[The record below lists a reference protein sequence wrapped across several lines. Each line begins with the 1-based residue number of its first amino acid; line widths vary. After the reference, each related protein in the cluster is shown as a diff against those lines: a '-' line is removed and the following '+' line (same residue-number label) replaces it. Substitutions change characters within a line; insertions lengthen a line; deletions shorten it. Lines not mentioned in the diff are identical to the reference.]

1 MHSEETPHHI
11 LKLAEKWQKGTIT
24 DDEKLVYEQWYA
36 AFDDEQLLHQH
47 ADIDAAQLLTKI
59 QARIKNE
66 LPVVPKVMPVWKK
79 LSAVAA
85 SLMLIGLSL
94 YYYQSADPSSNPMAQ
109 RQPDLSPVGNK
120 AYLTL
125 ANGEQISL
133 TNAKDGNLANEQGIA
148 IIKTADGQVIY
159 QMADLPISDAAT
171 VRNKISTP
179 NGGFWKVQLSDG
191 SSIWLNS
198 ASTLS
203 YPSTFKGQDKRIVS
217 LSGEAY
223 FEIAKDQEHPFIV
236 ETKGQEV
243 EVLGTHF
250 NIKAYPEES
259 NTKTTLI
266 EGSVKIKVNLQDQL
280 LKPGQQATLSDN
292 SLQIEN
298 IQTEYAIA
306 WKNGFFMFNYED
318 LETVMLKISR
328 WYDVQ
333 VEYENASVKRHV
345 FFGTISKYE
354 NVSNVLA
361 MLERTRVVK
370 FKLEGKKIKVTEI
383 NN

>member
-1 MHSEETPHHI
+1 MHSEETPDHI

-24 DDEKLVYEQWYA
+24 DEEKFVYEQWYA
-36 AFDDEQLLHQH
+36 AFDDEQLQHQH
-47 ADIDAAQLLTKI
+47 SDVDPAQLLTKI

-66 LPVVPKVMPVWKK
+66 LPAVSKVIPVWKK

-85 SLMLIGLSL
+85 SLILVGLTIL
-94 YYYQSADPSSNPMAQ
+94 YDYQSTAPTSNPIAQ
-109 RQPDLSPVGNK
+109 KQMVPGGNK

-125 ANGEQISL
+125 ANGKQISL
-133 TNAKDGNLANEQGIA
+133 TNAKNGNLATEQGIA

-159 QMADLPISDAAT
+159 QMKDLPISGETIA
-171 VRNKISTP
+171 RNNISTP

-191 SSIWLNS
+191 SSVWLNS

-203 YPSTFKGQDKRIVS
+203 YPSTFKGQDKRIVN

-250 NIKAYPEES
+250 NIKAYPEEN

-266 EGSVKIKVNLQDQL
+266 EGSVKVKFNHQNEL

-292 SLQIEN
+292 GLQIES

-333 VEYENASVKRHV
+333 VDYQNASVKRHV